1 MNEEIIKSKK
11 EELQNAVDNEKLNV
25 ISQDVGVVYS
35 NIENDVV
42 ITLNKELN
50 KETKDLEKWKQY
62 HLNPIN
68 QAKLK
73 KQIDKIVRRGEKA
86 ASKVVEASRNIIGV
100 YEKSRVSNNIEK
112 GSLLVNTA
120 MDNYNRSVAK
130 IERLT
135 SVDEL
140 KKSIYE
146 QTKIGIEKGIKVVY
160 KDGKVFRYKTYM
172 EMAVRT
178 NMANEVAAKQ
188 LKYGANAGIVFYL
201 YNSMQDCAKDHQ
213 DYQGQYYYD
222 ARWESFDIKQD
233 VKDKIAEY
241 ISSKNMMSVQEV
253 EGPPIY
259 LGTRPN
265 CRHKKISVS
274 IEQVLGTSADKLEN
288 ELGISYGYF
297 KKDKYIATT
306 EHHKNER
313 NIREYRDRMN
323 QYKELAKQ
331 DPTNQNYKLEIVR
344 NRKLIKKWEAKDLDL
359 RKQNQWLKRDKRREY
374 SKILVNDIGAKY
386 NVKL

>member
-73 KQIDKIVRRGEKA
+73 KQIDKIVSRGEKA

>member
-1 MNEEIIKSKK
+1 MNDEIIKSKK
-11 EELQNAVDNEKLNV
+11 EELQSAVDNEKLNE

-35 NIENDVV
+35 TIENDVV

-50 KETKDLEKWKQY
+50 KQTKDLEKWKQY

-68 QAKLK
+68 KNKLK
-73 KQIDKIVRRGEKA
+73 NQIDKIVSRGEKA

-130 IERLT
+130 IERLE
-135 SVDEL
+135 SADEL

-178 NMANEVAAKQ
+178 NMANEVAEKQ

-222 ARWESFDIKQD
+222 ARWESFDLKQD

-253 EGPPIY
+253 EGPPVF

-297 KKDKYIATT
+297 KKDKYIATA
-306 EHHKNER
+306 EHRKNER

-331 DPTNQNYKLEIVR
+331 DPTNQNYKLEIIR

-386 NVKL
+386 NIKL

>member
-1 MNEEIIKSKK
+1 MDDEIIKSKK
-11 EELQNAVDNEKLNV
+11 EELQNAVDNEKLNE

-73 KQIDKIVRRGEKA
+73 KQIDKIVSRGEKA

-130 IERLT
+130 IERLE
-135 SVDEL
+135 SADEL

-297 KKDKYIATT
+297 KKDKYIATS

-386 NVKL
+386 NIKL

>member
-1 MNEEIIKSKK
+1 MNDEIIKSKK
-11 EELQNAVDNEKLNV
+11 EELQSAVDNEKLNE

-35 NIENDVV
+35 TVENNVV

-50 KETKDLEKWKQY
+50 KESKDLEKWKQY

-68 QAKLK
+68 QTKLK
-73 KQIDKIVRRGEKA
+73 NQIDKIVRRGEKA

-100 YEKSRVSNNIEK
+100 YERSKASTNIQKGNLLINAALSRYNQ
-112 GSLLVNTA
+112 SL
-120 MDNYNRSVAK
+120 AK

-146 QTKIGIEKGIKVVY
+146 QTKVGIEKGIKVVY
-160 KDGKVFRYKTYM
+160 KDGKVFNYKTYM

-178 NMANEVAAKQ
+178 NMANEVAEKQ

-222 ARWESFDIKQD
+222 ARWESFDLKQD

-253 EGPPIY
+253 EGPPVF

-274 IEQVLGTSADKLEN
+274 IEQALGTSADKLEN

-297 KKDKYIATT
+297 KKDKYIATA
-306 EHHKNER
+306 EHRKNER

-323 QYKELAKQ
+323 QYKELTKQ

-344 NRKLIKKWEAKDLDL
+344 NRKLIKKWESKDLDL

-374 SKILVNDIGAKY
+374 SKILVDDIGAKY

>member
-1 MNEEIIKSKK
+1 MNDEIIKSKK
-11 EELQNAVDNEKLNV
+11 EELQNAVDNEKLNE

-35 NIENDVV
+35 TIENDVV

-50 KETKDLEKWKQY
+50 KESKDLEKWKQY

-68 QAKLK
+68 KNKLK
-73 KQIDKIVRRGEKA
+73 NQLEKIVSRGEKA
-86 ASKVVEASRNIIGV
+86 ASKVVEASKKIIGT
-100 YEKSRVSNNIEK
+100 YEKSEASTNIQK
-112 GSLLVNTA
+112 GNLLINAALSRYNQSL
-120 MDNYNRSVAK
+120 AK

-146 QTKIGIEKGIKVVY
+146 QTKVGIEKGIKVVY
-160 KDGKVFRYKTYM
+160 KDGKVFNYKTYM

-222 ARWESFDIKQD
+222 ARWESFDLKKD
-233 VKDKIAEY
+233 VKDKIAEH

-253 EGPPIY
+253 EGAPIY

-274 IEQVLGTSADKLEN
+274 IEQVLGTSAEKLEN

-297 KKDKYIATT
+297 KKDKYIATA
-306 EHHKNER
+306 EHRKNER

-344 NRKLIKKWEAKDLDL
+344 NRKLIKKWEARDLDL

>member
-1 MNEEIIKSKK
+1 MNDEIIKTKK
-11 EELQNAVDNEKLNV
+11 EELQNAVDNEKLNE

-35 NIENDVV
+35 TIENDVV

-73 KQIDKIVRRGEKA
+73 KQIDKIVSRGEKA

-100 YEKSRVSNNIEK
+100 YERSKASSNIEK

-130 IERLT
+130 IERLE
-135 SVDEL
+135 SSDAL
-140 KKSIYE
+140 KESIYQ
-146 QTKIGIEKGIKVVY
+146 QTKLGIEKGIKVVY
-160 KDGKVFRYKTYM
+160 QDGKVFRYKTYM

-178 NMANEVAAKQ
+178 NMANEVASKQ

-222 ARWESFDIKQD
+222 ARWESFNLKPES
-233 VKDKIAEY
+233 KEKIADF
-241 ISSKNMMSVQEV
+241 IASKNMMSVQEV

-274 IEQVLGTSADKLEN
+274 IEQALGIPADKLEN

-297 KKDKYIATT
+297 KKDKYIATS

-386 NVKL
+386 NIKL

>member
-1 MNEEIIKSKK
+1 MDDEIIKSKK

-73 KQIDKIVRRGEKA
+73 KQIDKIVSRGEKA

-130 IERLT
+130 IERLE
-135 SVDEL
+135 SADEL

-213 DYQGQYYYD
+213 DYQGQDYYD
-222 ARWESFDIKQD
+222 DRWESFDLKQD
-233 VKDKIAEY
+233 VKDKIAEF

-253 EGPPIY
+253 EGPPVF

-274 IEQVLGTSADKLEN
+274 IEQALGIPADKLEN
-288 ELGISYGYF
+288 E
-297 KKDKYIATT
+297 
-306 EHHKNER
+306 
-313 NIREYRDRMN
+313 RE
-323 QYKELAKQ
+323 
-331 DPTNQNYKLEIVR
+331 
-344 NRKLIKKWEAKDLDL
+344 
-359 RKQNQWLKRDKRREY
+359 
-374 SKILVNDIGAKY
+374 SG
-386 NVKL
+386 

>member
-1 MNEEIIKSKK
+1 MNDEIIKTKK
-11 EELQNAVDNEKLNV
+11 EELQNAVDNEKLNE

-35 NIENDVV
+35 TVENNVV

-50 KETKDLEKWKQY
+50 KESKDLEKWKQY

-68 QAKLK
+68 QTKLK
-73 KQIDKIVRRGEKA
+73 NQIDKIVRRGEKA

-100 YEKSRVSNNIEK
+100 YERSKASSNIEK

-146 QTKIGIEKGIKVVY
+146 QTKVGIEKGIKVVY
-160 KDGKVFRYKTYM
+160 KDGKTFRYKTYM

-178 NMANEVAAKQ
+178 NMANEVASKQ

-201 YNSMQDCAKDHQ
+201 YNTMQDCAKDHQ

-222 ARWESFDIKQD
+222 ARWESFDLKQD

-253 EGPPIY
+253 EGPPVF

-297 KKDKYIATT
+297 KKDKYIATA
-306 EHHKNER
+306 EHRKNER

-386 NVKL
+386 NIKL

>member
-1 MNEEIIKSKK
+1 MDDEIIKSKK
-11 EELQNAVDNEKLNV
+11 EELQSAVDNEKLNE

-35 NIENDVV
+35 TIENDVV

-50 KETKDLEKWKQY
+50 KQTKDLDKWKQY

-68 QAKLK
+68 QTKLK
-73 KQIDKIVRRGEKA
+73 NQIVKIVRRGEKA
-86 ASKVVEASRNIIGV
+86 ASKVVEASKKIIGT
-100 YEKSRVSNNIEK
+100 YEKSEASTNIQK
-112 GSLLVNTA
+112 GNLLINAALSRYNQSL
-120 MDNYNRSVAK
+120 AK

-140 KKSIYE
+140 KKTIYE
-146 QTKIGIEKGIKVVY
+146 QTKVGIEKGIKVVY
-160 KDGKVFRYKTYM
+160 KDGKTFRYKTYM

-178 NMANEVAAKQ
+178 NMANEVAEKQ

-222 ARWESFDIKQD
+222 ARWESFDLKQD

-241 ISSKNMMSVQEV
+241 ISSKKMMSVQEV
-253 EGPPIY
+253 EGPPVF

-274 IEQVLGTSADKLEN
+274 IEQALGIPADKLEN

-297 KKDKYIATT
+297 KKDKYIATA
-306 EHHKNER
+306 EHRKNER

-323 QYKELAKQ
+323 QYKELTKQ
-331 DPTNQNYKLEIVR
+331 DPINQNYKLEIVR

>member
-73 KQIDKIVRRGEKA
+73 KQIDKIVSRGEKA

-100 YEKSRVSNNIEK
+100 YERSKASSNIEK

>member
-1 MNEEIIKSKK
+1 MNDEIIKSKK
-11 EELQNAVDNEKLNV
+11 EELQSAVDNEKLNE

-35 NIENDVV
+35 TVENNVV

-50 KETKDLEKWKQY
+50 KESKDLEKWKQY

-68 QAKLK
+68 KNKLK
-73 KQIDKIVRRGEKA
+73 NQLEKIVRGGEKV
-86 ASKVVEASRNIIGV
+86 ASKVVNASKKIIGT
-100 YEKSRVSNNIEK
+100 YEKSEASTNIQK
-112 GSLLVNTA
+112 GNLLINAALSRYNQSL
-120 MDNYNRSVAK
+120 AK

-146 QTKIGIEKGIKVVY
+146 QTKVGIEKGIKVVY
-160 KDGKVFRYKTYM
+160 KDGKVFNYKTYM

-178 NMANEVAAKQ
+178 NMANEVAEKQ

-222 ARWESFDIKQD
+222 ARWESFDLKQD

-253 EGPPIY
+253 EGPPVF

-297 KKDKYIATT
+297 KKDKYIATA
-306 EHHKNER
+306 EHRKNER

-323 QYKELAKQ
+323 QYKELTKQ

-344 NRKLIKKWEAKDLDL
+344 NRKLIKKWESKDLDL

-374 SKILVNDIGAKY
+374 SKILVDDIGAKY

>member
-1 MNEEIIKSKK
+1 MDEEIIKSKK

-73 KQIDKIVRRGEKA
+73 KQIDKIVSRGEKA

>member
-1 MNEEIIKSKK
+1 MNDEIIKSKK
-11 EELQNAVDNEKLNV
+11 EELQNAVDNEKLNE

-35 NIENDVV
+35 TIENDVV

-50 KETKDLEKWKQY
+50 KESKDLEKWKQY

-68 QAKLK
+68 KNKLK
-73 KQIDKIVRRGEKA
+73 NQLEKIVSRGEKA
-86 ASKVVEASRNIIGV
+86 ASKVVEASKKIIGT
-100 YEKSRVSNNIEK
+100 YEKSEASTNIQK
-112 GSLLVNTA
+112 GNLLINAALSRYNQSL
-120 MDNYNRSVAK
+120 AK

-146 QTKIGIEKGIKVVY
+146 QTKVGIEKGIKVVY
-160 KDGKVFRYKTYM
+160 KDGKVFNYKTYM

-222 ARWESFDIKQD
+222 ARWESFDLKKD
-233 VKDKIAEY
+233 VKDKIAEH

-253 EGPPIY
+253 EGAPIY

-274 IEQVLGTSADKLEN
+274 IEQVLGTSAEKLEN

-297 KKDKYIATT
+297 KKDKYIATA
-306 EHHKNER
+306 EHRKNER

-344 NRKLIKKWEAKDLDL
+344 NRKLIKKWEARDLDL
-359 RKQNQWLKRDKRREY
+359 RKQNQWLKRDRRREY

>member
-1 MNEEIIKSKK
+1 MLI
-11 EELQNAVDNEKLNV
+11 NAAL
-25 ISQDVGVVYS
+25 SRY
-35 NIENDVV
+35 
-42 ITLNKELN
+42 
-50 KETKDLEKWKQY
+50 
-62 HLNPIN
+62 N
-68 QAKLK
+68 Q
-73 KQIDKIVRRGEKA
+73 
-86 ASKVVEASRNIIGV
+86 
-100 YEKSRVSNNIEK
+100 
-112 GSLLVNTA
+112 SL
-120 MDNYNRSVAK
+120 AK

-140 KKSIYE
+140 KKTIYE
-146 QTKIGIEKGIKVVY
+146 QTKVGIEKGIKVVY
-160 KDGKVFRYKTYM
+160 KDGKTFRYKTYM

-178 NMANEVAAKQ
+178 NMANEVAEKQ

-222 ARWESFDIKQD
+222 ARWESFNLKPES
-233 VKDKIAEY
+233 KEKIADF
-241 ISSKNMMSVQEV
+241 IASKNMMSVQEV
-253 EGPPIY
+253 EGPPVF

-274 IEQVLGTSADKLEN
+274 IEQALGIPADKLEN

-297 KKDKYIATT
+297 KKDKYIATA
-306 EHHKNER
+306 EHRKNER

-323 QYKELAKQ
+323 QYKELTKQ

>member
-1 MNEEIIKSKK
+1 MDDEIIKSKK

-73 KQIDKIVRRGEKA
+73 KQIDKIVSRGEKA

-100 YEKSRVSNNIEK
+100 YERSKASSNIEK